1 MSEDAPVSRRRFLG
15 AGALAGALAVATGAC
30 TDGDDE
36 GGPAAGGGGSAGAD
50 RDVEVAAF
58 AAGVEVLAVDTYTAA
73 LDAATTGTL
82 GQVPP
87 AVTELLTTV
96 KAHHEAHLAAWN
108 DFLED
113 KDEPA
118 VRSPNGGL
126 KPAID
131 SALGNATDSRHAL
144 ALARRLEETAA
155 ATYLSAVPHLTS
167 PQAVQLAASIQ
178 AVDAKHVAILSFL
191 LGEYPVPDVYA
202 KTDKAART

>member
-1 MSEDAPVSRRRFLG
+1 MSGGAPVSRRRFLG
-15 AGALAGALAVATGAC
+15 AAAVGTVMAVAGCSDDEDEGNAA
-30 TDGDDE
+30 TDG
-36 GGPAAGGGGSAGAD
+36 GGKAGAD
-50 RDVEVAAF
+50 RDAEVAAF

-73 LDAATTGTL
+73 LDAAAAGTL
-82 GQVPP
+82 GEVPP

-108 DFLED
+108 TFLD
-113 KDEPA
+113 GRGEPA

-131 SALGNATDSRHAL
+131 SALGNATESRQTL
-144 ALARRLEETAA
+144 AMARRLEETAA
-155 ATYLSAVPHLTS
+155 ATYLSAIPHITS
-167 PQAVQLAASIQ
+167 PEAVQLAASIQ

-191 LGEYPVPDVYA
+191 LGEYPVPDVFA